1 MPLEIRVFDG
11 ANPTNMLAVLD
22 GAANTQW
29 TDLLNDVG
37 TGTTDLSFYDAKAI
51 ASLTQ
56 KGNLVKICMAYPS
69 ATGSQPGTP
78 VPVFGFFNTAP
89 KLISDEAEKAV
100 WTLAGESV
108 LNYTKLAAVYPA
120 GWTGNG
126 RYTTTRSFGSTATPT
141 TWGAILSTL
150 IDEAQ
155 GVTYRG
161 AIPALTYDFSATNDS
176 AGNAWT
182 ANVVL
187 TIGAL
192 GRTSILDII
201 KKFVSLGMGVYM
213 DPNLGLHTYI
223 AGAYG
228 RDLTSQVVLR
238 YGAHIAG
245 PIENLGSM
253 PTTVALVEGVAG
265 AFVEAT
271 DTALVSSGYYGRRE
285 TGLDYSQVSGD
296 TTQMTTAGNQQIA
309 LTELSSQALSL
320 PLTHGTGTVAS
331 VTGRYR
337 DTILG
342 IATCVGYFR
351 LSDTTSACLD
361 ESVTA
366 NSGSHFN
373 TPTLGVAGALVN
385 DVNAAITYTS
395 GSSEYS
401 EMATNVAYDF
411 GTGSYALS
419 FFFKRSGN
427 PGASEFILN
436 RGGATST
443 GWEAFMSTSGGL
455 CARIGALT
463 VNSATGFADNAW
475 HHAVLVMWRSGVNA
489 RWYIDGAISGATVD
503 ISAESARDLT
513 AAATVFDIARR
524 AAGSYFNGSI
534 DEVAL
539 FAGGLSTSVVNSL
552 HAAAITGPIFTPG
565 DATSGLYEPYRDY
578 KPGDTIALDVPGSYS
593 MSPFAIAA
601 LTVIQTASNDYIPTV
616 NLGAVVISGPEALG
630 LAVRQMI
637 TSVTGSTSG
646 IGASLAGFL
655 TLGNPR
661 TLGDSV
667 WTAPT
672 FVNSWVNFGGVWNNA
687 GYKKDQRGWVN
698 LRGLIKSGSA
708 ATMFTLPSGYRPA
721 GQMQFPMVSNGVFGN
736 LTVKA
741 DGTVLGVAPYSNL
754 SVTLDGISFDPTGGS

>member
-1 MPLEIRVFDG
+1 MGIEIQIFDG

-69 ATGSQPGTP
+69 SIATGSQPGAP

-89 KLISDEAEKAV
+89 KLVSDEAEKAV

-126 RYTTTRSFGSTATPT
+126 TYATTRPFGSTAVPT
-141 TWGAILSTL
+141 TWGAILVTL
-150 IDEAQ
+150 ITEAQ
-155 GVTYRG
+155 ARG
-161 AIPALTYDFSATNDS
+161 AIPGLLTPDFSATFDS

-213 DPNLGLHTYI
+213 DPNLGLHIYTS
-223 AGAYG
+223 GAYG
-228 RDLTSQVVLR
+228 TDLTGSVVLR

-265 AFVEAT
+265 AFVEAK

-309 LTELSSQALSL
+309 LTKLSQQAITV
-320 PLTHGTGTVAS
+320 PLTHG
-331 VTGRYR
+331 
-337 DTILG
+337 
-342 IATCVGYFR
+342 
-351 LSDTTSACLD
+351 
-361 ESVTA
+361 
-366 NSGSHFN
+366 
-373 TPTLGVAGALVN
+373 
-385 DVNAAITYTS
+385 
-395 GSSEYS
+395 
-401 EMATNVAYDF
+401 
-411 GTGSYALS
+411 
-419 FFFKRSGN
+419 
-427 PGASEFILN
+427 
-436 RGGATST
+436 
-443 GWEAFMSTSGGL
+443 
-455 CARIGALT
+455 
-463 VNSATGFADNAW
+463 NSAD
-475 HHAVLVMWRSGVNA
+475 
-489 RWYIDGAISGATVD
+489 
-503 ISAESARDLT
+503 
-513 AAATVFDIARR
+513 
-524 AAGSYFNGSI
+524 
-534 DEVAL
+534 
-539 FAGGLSTSVVNSL
+539 
-552 HAAAITGPIFTPG
+552 
-565 DATSGLYEPYRDY
+565 GLYEPYASYR
-578 KPGDTIALDVPGSYS
+578 PGDTIALDVPGSYS

-601 LTVIQTASNDYIPTV
+601 LTCKQTATNDYEPSV

-655 TLGNPR
+655 TMGNPKGFPMGPVLPLNASAGMVWFYTKAVVNEWCYYDGTRWLGNQ
-661 TLGDSV
+661 LQI
-667 WTAPT
+667 TAPSDIALPAT
-672 FVNSWVNFGGVWNNA
+672 GTIQQRLMLDWRANAWLLVAWDVMSCVVGPNNGSNYWVLGAVNTSADAA
-687 GYKKDQRGWVN
+687 GGWVTHDY
-698 LRGLIKSGSA
+698 GVGAVVAHGEYDFTCAKVGSPG
-708 ATMFTLPSGYRPA
+708 TLYVIVGARARPIY
-721 GQMQFPMVSNGVFGN
+721 
-736 LTVKA
+736 T
-741 DGTVLGVAPYSNL
+741 
-754 SVTLDGISFDPTGGS
+754 

>member
-1 MPLEIRVFDG
+1 MPLEIQIFDG

-56 KGNLVKICMAYPS
+56 KGNLVKICLAYPS
-69 ATGSQPGTP
+69 SIATGSQPGTP

-89 KLISDEAEKAV
+89 KLVSDEAEKAV

-126 RYTTTRSFGSTATPT
+126 TYATTRSFGSTATPT
-141 TWGAILSTL
+141 TWGAILVTL
-150 IDEAQ
+150 ITEAQ
-155 GVTYRG
+155 ARG
-161 AIPALTYDFSATNDS
+161 AIPGLLTPDFSATKDS
-176 AGNAWT
+176 AGNSWT

-213 DPNLGLHTYI
+213 DPNLGLHVYTS
-223 AGAYG
+223 GAYG
-228 RDLTSQVVLR
+228 TNLTSSVVFR

-265 AFVEAT
+265 AFVEAK

-309 LTELSSQALSL
+309 LTELSQQAITV
-320 PLTHGTGTVAS
+320 PLTHG
-331 VTGRYR
+331 
-337 DTILG
+337 
-342 IATCVGYFR
+342 
-351 LSDTTSACLD
+351 
-361 ESVTA
+361 
-366 NSGSHFN
+366 
-373 TPTLGVAGALVN
+373 
-385 DVNAAITYTS
+385 
-395 GSSEYS
+395 
-401 EMATNVAYDF
+401 
-411 GTGSYALS
+411 
-419 FFFKRSGN
+419 
-427 PGASEFILN
+427 
-436 RGGATST
+436 
-443 GWEAFMSTSGGL
+443 
-455 CARIGALT
+455 
-463 VNSATGFADNAW
+463 NSAD
-475 HHAVLVMWRSGVNA
+475 
-489 RWYIDGAISGATVD
+489 
-503 ISAESARDLT
+503 
-513 AAATVFDIARR
+513 
-524 AAGSYFNGSI
+524 
-534 DEVAL
+534 
-539 FAGGLSTSVVNSL
+539 
-552 HAAAITGPIFTPG
+552 
-565 DATSGLYEPYRDY
+565 GLYEPYASY

-601 LTVIQTASNDYIPTV
+601 LTCKQTAANDYEPSV

-655 TLGNPR
+655 TMGNPKGFPMGPVLPANAAAGMVWYYTATASDGAPYGWVQYDGTR
-661 TLGDSV
+661 WLTDSV
-667 WTAPT
+667 RYVRPDVIRVVPDASTAAASIGLTSIELTALPVAGVVAVQVLIVASST
-672 FVNSWVNFGGVWNNA
+672 VANASNSVYARNINSADDNVQFYIQGVA
-687 GYKKDQRGWVN
+687 GYLGQ
-698 LRGLIKSGSA
+698 LMGLISTVGSTNNRTIYWSLIRGA
-708 ATMFTLPSGYRPA
+708 GTITYYIRVTGYWAHLIAT
-721 GQMQFPMVSNGVFGN
+721 
-736 LTVKA
+736 
-741 DGTVLGVAPYSNL
+741 
-754 SVTLDGISFDPTGGS
+754 

>member
-1 MPLEIRVFDG
+1 MGLEIQVFDG

-22 GAANTQW
+22 GAANTRW

-69 ATGSQPGTP
+69 SIATGSQPGTP

-89 KLISDEAEKAV
+89 KLVSDEAEKAV

-126 RYTTTRSFGSTATPT
+126 TYATTRSFGSTATPT
-141 TWGAILSTL
+141 TWGAILVTL
-150 IDEAQ
+150 ITEAQ
-155 GVTYRG
+155 ARG
-161 AIPALTYDFSATNDS
+161 AIPGLLTPDFTATTDS

-213 DPNLGLHTYI
+213 DPNLGLHVYTS
-223 AGAYG
+223 GAYG
-228 RDLTSQVVLR
+228 TNLTGLVVLR

-265 AFVEAT
+265 AFVEAK

-309 LTELSSQALSL
+309 LTELSQHAITV
-320 PLTHGTGTVAS
+320 PLTHG
-331 VTGRYR
+331 
-337 DTILG
+337 
-342 IATCVGYFR
+342 
-351 LSDTTSACLD
+351 
-361 ESVTA
+361 
-366 NSGSHFN
+366 
-373 TPTLGVAGALVN
+373 
-385 DVNAAITYTS
+385 NAA
-395 GSSEYS
+395 
-401 EMATNVAYDF
+401 D
-411 GTGSYALS
+411 
-419 FFFKRSGN
+419 
-427 PGASEFILN
+427 
-436 RGGATST
+436 
-443 GWEAFMSTSGGL
+443 
-455 CARIGALT
+455 
-463 VNSATGFADNAW
+463 GF
-475 HHAVLVMWRSGVNA
+475 
-489 RWYIDGAISGATVD
+489 
-503 ISAESARDLT
+503 
-513 AAATVFDIARR
+513 
-524 AAGSYFNGSI
+524 
-534 DEVAL
+534 
-539 FAGGLSTSVVNSL
+539 
-552 HAAAITGPIFTPG
+552 
-565 DATSGLYEPYRDY
+565 YEPYASY

-601 LTVIQTASNDYIPTV
+601 LTCKQTAANDYEPSV

-655 TLGNPR
+655 TMGNPKGFPMGPTLPGNPSAGMTWFYTKAGVNEWCYYDGTR
-661 TLGDSV
+661 WLGARQQIQVPSSGVSFIGFPWPASDIWLVRWQIFCLVATTNNGSNYYNIVLYTDSPGQQYAAIASITSVAAGVGNPGQLLTGPIGGLLSALGALAKYWQIRTTAVGSPGALTLGDH
-667 WTAPT
+667 
-672 FVNSWVNFGGVWNNA
+672 
-687 GYKKDQRGWVN
+687 
-698 LRGLIKSGSA
+698 LIVEYQPIY
-708 ATMFTLPSGYRPA
+708 T
-721 GQMQFPMVSNGVFGN
+721 
-736 LTVKA
+736 
-741 DGTVLGVAPYSNL
+741 
-754 SVTLDGISFDPTGGS
+754 

>member
-1 MPLEIRVFDG
+1 MPLEIQVFDG

-51 ASLTQ
+51 SSLTQ

-69 ATGSQPGTP
+69 SIATGSQPGTP

-89 KLISDEAEKAV
+89 KLVSDEAEKAV

-126 RYTTTRSFGSTATPT
+126 TYATTRSFGSTATPT
-141 TWGAILSTL
+141 TWGAILKTL

-155 GVTYRG
+155 SGTYRG
-161 AIPALTYDFSATNDS
+161 AIPALTYDFSATKDS
-176 AGNAWT
+176 AGNSWT

-213 DPNLGLHTYI
+213 DPNLGLHIYTS
-223 AGAYG
+223 GAYG
-228 RDLTSQVVLR
+228 TDLTSSVVLR

-296 TTQMTTAGNQQIA
+296 ATQMTTAGNQQIA
-309 LTELSSQALSL
+309 LTELGAQAITV
-320 PLTHGTGTVAS
+320 PLTHG
-331 VTGRYR
+331 
-337 DTILG
+337 
-342 IATCVGYFR
+342 
-351 LSDTTSACLD
+351 
-361 ESVTA
+361 
-366 NSGSHFN
+366 
-373 TPTLGVAGALVN
+373 
-385 DVNAAITYTS
+385 
-395 GSSEYS
+395 
-401 EMATNVAYDF
+401 
-411 GTGSYALS
+411 
-419 FFFKRSGN
+419 
-427 PGASEFILN
+427 
-436 RGGATST
+436 
-443 GWEAFMSTSGGL
+443 
-455 CARIGALT
+455 
-463 VNSATGFADNAW
+463 NSADGF
-475 HHAVLVMWRSGVNA
+475 
-489 RWYIDGAISGATVD
+489 
-503 ISAESARDLT
+503 
-513 AAATVFDIARR
+513 
-524 AAGSYFNGSI
+524 
-534 DEVAL
+534 
-539 FAGGLSTSVVNSL
+539 
-552 HAAAITGPIFTPG
+552 
-565 DATSGLYEPYRDY
+565 YEPYASY

-601 LTVIQTASNDYIPTV
+601 LTCKQTAANDYEPSV

-637 TSVTGSTSG
+637 ASVTGSTSG

-655 TLGNPR
+655 TLGNPKGFPSGPAFPLNPTTGMVWFR
-661 TLGDSV
+661 TDLGEWYYWDGSV
-667 WTAPT
+667 WQPPLTPPPVAQVLSLASQITPAAGLRTCTCQAGNKLLTATPT
-672 FVNSWVNFGGVWNNA
+672 IAAGVDGMAMTLMNVDTTP
-687 GYKKDQRGWVN
+687 Y
-698 LRGLIKSGSA
+698 
-708 ATMFTLPSGYRPA
+708 TFTLRDRGTLAGSGLHLASTSITIP
-721 GQMQFPMVSNGVFGN
+721 GN
-736 LTVKA
+736 
-741 DGTVLGVAPYSNL
+741 
-754 SVTLDGISFDPTGGS
+754 GGSLDLMYSGALAAWIQVGALVTPL

>member
-1 MPLEIRVFDG
+1 MPLEIQIYDG

-56 KGNLVKICMAYPS
+56 KGNLVKICLAYPS
-69 ATGSQPGTP
+69 SIATGSQPGTP

-89 KLISDEAEKAV
+89 KLVSDEAEKAV

-126 RYTTTRSFGSTATPT
+126 TYATTRSFGSTATPT
-141 TWGAILSTL
+141 TWGAILKTL

-155 GVTYRG
+155 GGTYRG
-161 AIPALTYDFSATNDS
+161 AIPALTYDFSATTDS

-213 DPNLGLHTYI
+213 DPNLGLHVYTS
-223 AGAYG
+223 GAYG
-228 RDLTSQVVLR
+228 TNLTSSVVFR

-245 PIENLGSM
+245 PVENLGSM

-265 AFVEAT
+265 AFVEAK

-296 TTQMTTAGNQQIA
+296 TTQMTMAGNQQIA
-309 LTELSSQALSL
+309 LTELGAQAITV
-320 PLTHGTGTVAS
+320 PLTHG
-331 VTGRYR
+331 
-337 DTILG
+337 
-342 IATCVGYFR
+342 
-351 LSDTTSACLD
+351 
-361 ESVTA
+361 
-366 NSGSHFN
+366 
-373 TPTLGVAGALVN
+373 
-385 DVNAAITYTS
+385 
-395 GSSEYS
+395 
-401 EMATNVAYDF
+401 
-411 GTGSYALS
+411 
-419 FFFKRSGN
+419 
-427 PGASEFILN
+427 
-436 RGGATST
+436 
-443 GWEAFMSTSGGL
+443 
-455 CARIGALT
+455 
-463 VNSATGFADNAW
+463 NSADGF
-475 HHAVLVMWRSGVNA
+475 
-489 RWYIDGAISGATVD
+489 
-503 ISAESARDLT
+503 
-513 AAATVFDIARR
+513 
-524 AAGSYFNGSI
+524 
-534 DEVAL
+534 
-539 FAGGLSTSVVNSL
+539 
-552 HAAAITGPIFTPG
+552 
-565 DATSGLYEPYRDY
+565 YEPYASY

-601 LTVIQTASNDYIPTV
+601 LTCKQTAANDYEPSV

-655 TLGNPR
+655 TLGNPKGFPMGPSFPSNPSDKMWWFR
-661 TLGDSV
+661 PDYGTAWYYVAGLGAWIQASETIRPMTPRVLAPYTASTILAGMWASTNATPAETYLDSLKASVYVDGTNNGSNYWTVTLSKG
-667 WTAPT
+667 T
-672 FVNSWVNFGGVWNNA
+672 GGGYTSIGSIDTSAIAGSQFLPIGPLAINNYMAA
-687 GYKKDQRGWVN
+687 GYYFLKVDLTKT
-698 LRGLIKSGSA
+698 GS
-708 ATMFTLPSGYRPA
+708 P
-721 GQMQFPMVSNGVFGN
+721 GN
-736 LTVKA
+736 LYLAA
-741 DGTVLGVAPYSNL
+741 DLWSREIKH
-754 SVTLDGISFDPTGGS
+754 S